1 MHDANVVT
9 AWVMSSHDALAGAA
23 TAAGSGLRELAA
35 LTLVASHEGC
45 SGEWLRARI
54 GLTQSGAVRLVDR
67 LQADGLLARSAG
79 SGRAIRLTATAEGRA
94 TLERWHAAR
103 NEALG
108 RLTAGL
114 DGPQVEQL
122 AALLASALAR
132 QPRPRT
138 AADSACR
145 GCDWPA
151 CGTDCPVDRS
161 VPDDVP

>member
-1 MHDANVVT
+1 MHDTNVVT
-9 AWVMSSHDALAGAA
+9 AWIVSSHDALAAA
-23 TAAGSGLRELAA
+23 ASTAGSGLRELAA

-67 LQADGLLARSAG
+67 LQADGLLVRSTR
-79 SGRAIRLTATAEGRA
+79 SGRAIRLTATAEGHA

-103 NEALG
+103 NETLE

-114 DGPQVEQL
+114 DGQQIEQL
-122 AALLASALAR
+122 ASLLASALVR
-132 QPRPRT
+132 QPRARV
-138 AADSACR
+138 AADTACR

-151 CGTDCPVDRS
+151 CGSDCPVDRS